1 MSPLSR
7 ILRYGTFI
15 AAIAGIISISM
26 VLRTLHGQT
35 PDNIPPPPVKP
46 AEKPFAHTVAG
57 TGIIEALSEN
67 VGIGVP
73 EAGLVS
79 EVFVKVDAE
88 VKREQPLL
96 KLDDR
101 QLQAQLIGLRA
112 EVAVARAGVAVA
124 KASQAKAEDSLSRF
138 QAVKDPRAVSQDD
151 LRTRQS
157 ELAVMDA
164 QVLSAESQ
172 VLAAEAKVAQT
183 EALIKRLT
191 VLAPRDG
198 TILQVNIRA
207 GEYAAISPKNAVL
220 VLGDLKKLQV
230 RTDIDEQN
238 ALRIRPGQKAVAY
251 VKGNTTIPLELTYS
265 RIEPYIIPKASLTG
279 ASTERVDTRVLQVI
293 YTLPRPEKMSLYAG
307 QQVDVFIED
316 TQK

>member
-1 MSPLSR
+1 MNPISR
-7 ILRYGTFI
+7 ILRYGTFV
-15 AAIAGIISISM
+15 AAIAGIVSISM
-26 VLRTLHGQT
+26 VLHQLHGQT
-35 PDNIPPPPVKP
+35 TDTIPPPPVKP

-79 EVFVKVDAE
+79 EVLVKVDAA
-88 VKREQPLL
+88 VKKDQPLL
-96 KLDDR
+96 RLDDR

-112 EVAVARAGVAVA
+112 EIAVARAGVTVA
-124 KASQAKAEDSLSRF
+124 KASQAKAADSLSRF
-138 QAVKDPRAVSQDD
+138 QAVKDLRAVSQDD

-164 QVLSAESQ
+164 QVTSAESQ

-207 GEYAAISPKNAVL
+207 GEYAAIAPKNPVM
-220 VLGDLKKLQV
+220 VLGDLQKLQV

-238 ALRIRPGQKAVAY
+238 AVRIRPGQRARAY
-251 VKGNTTIPLELTYS
+251 VKGNPTTPLELTYS
-265 RIEPYIIPKASLTG
+265 RIEPYIIPKVSLTG

-293 YTLPRPEKMSLYAG
+293 HTLPRPENMNLYAG

-316 TQK
+316 TPK